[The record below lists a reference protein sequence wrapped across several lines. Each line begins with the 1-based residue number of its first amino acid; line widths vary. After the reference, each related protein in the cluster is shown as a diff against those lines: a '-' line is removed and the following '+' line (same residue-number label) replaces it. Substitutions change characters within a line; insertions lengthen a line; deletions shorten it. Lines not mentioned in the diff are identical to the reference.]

1 MLLRIS
7 RLACSFIIR
16 IHIMHCQAQTIT
28 GYVPLSLHP
37 TILDGVGFLHRHFL
51 PLPKGSASMKA
62 REANLQVL
70 YEISCSQGQQ
80 PIQAFTG

>member
-1 MLLRIS
+1 MQLHYTDSYR
-7 RLACSFIIR
+7 A
-16 IHIMHCQAQTIT
+16 
-28 GYVPLSLHP
+28 LSS
-37 TILDGVGFLHRHFL
+37 TDNNWICAVVFASNNFDGVGSLHRHFL

-80 PIQAFTG
+80 PIQVFTG